1 MGTYPSE
8 MKSANN
14 RETSMPMFI
23 TALIMITNNIWNQ
36 SMCPRTN
43 EPIKKM
49 WDIKWSFSQP

>member
-49 WDIKWSFSQP
+49 